1 CAHCNLREE
10 TFNQPV
16 IALMNLIFWGGNTTI
31 VRQTIDLPVVQAYSS
46 YVVAN
51 SATGFD
57 SLNTC
62 ADNRITP
69 LLRYFCVRKTALRPN
84 YGGA

>member
-1 CAHCNLREE
+1 TKCAHCNLREE

-57 SLNTC
+57 SLNVH
-62 ADNRITP
+62 ADNR
-69 LLRYFCVRKTALRPN
+69 RYPHIAVFLCP
-84 YGGA
+84 